1 MSCRLSVAA
10 LLSTSST
17 HMDVSARWRPSSTS
31 PLPLEI
37 DKADGQ
43 LAHNTF
49 VVATEGPATGSLDLA
64 ETRR

>member
-1 MSCRLSVAA
+1 
-10 LLSTSST
+10 
-17 HMDVSARWRPSSTS
+17 MDVSARWRPSSTS